1 MKKSYKWV
9 VVVAAVAVVCAVGSF
24 VRDYFNDKTLIDGFT
39 PVDVENIDL
48 DDAVKTAD
56 SQREEHISKININSA
71 TLEEFCELPSIGE
84 TTAQKI
90 IDFRNAYG
98 KFSNTQEIMM
108 VPGIGEKTYAEISK
122 YLTVE

>member
-1 MKKSYKWV
+1 MEKSYKWV
-9 VVVAAVAVVCAVGSF
+9 VAIAAVAIVCAVGSF
-24 VRDYFNDKTLIDGFT
+24 ARDYFNDKTFIDGFT
-39 PVDVENIDL
+39 PVDVENINL

-56 SQREEHISKININSA
+56 SQREAYIIKININTA

-84 TTAQKI
+84 NTAKKI

-98 KFSNTQEIMM
+98 EFRNIQEIMR
-108 VPGIGEKTYAEISK
+108 VSGIGEKTYAEISK